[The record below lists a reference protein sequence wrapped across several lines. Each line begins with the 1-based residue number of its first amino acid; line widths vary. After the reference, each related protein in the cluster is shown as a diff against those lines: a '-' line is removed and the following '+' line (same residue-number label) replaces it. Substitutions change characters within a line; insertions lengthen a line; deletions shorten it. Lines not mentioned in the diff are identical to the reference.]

1 MSSGLWK
8 PKNQHERD
16 WLRGVKDALALV
28 AEFDK
33 YVAHD
38 YRLSDCILMKLN
50 ISNRVR
56 KNVRVRHTNRHTNR
70 HT

>member
-1 MSSGLWK
+1 MIRSKLWR
-8 PKNQHERD
+8 PKNKEQRD
-16 WLRGVKDALALV
+16 WLRGVRDALALV

-33 YVAHD
+33 YVSHN

-56 KNVRVRHTNRHTNR
+56 KNVRAVGVP
-70 HT
+70 